1 MEIKT
6 AFREHV
12 SLSDLEDFARDRG
25 WDFAGWEPATE
36 VSPETYTW
44 RTSTNIA
51 VHRISDELI
60 GLHYLIL
67 TSTDRD
73 ALGALHADLASRFD
87 VLEWPEALEEA
98 NASVDP
104 LSKITSLSNL
114 AACAPEEFDEGIFSL
129 LNERLLDSDDDVR
142 EVALIAIC
150 RISWREFSSALGNVI
165 TQDTSDNVRDLA
177 ETALAVI
184 NRRDDGGQE

>member
-1 MEIKT
+1 MELKT

-12 SLSDLEDFARDRG
+12 SLSDLEDFAGDRG

-36 VSPETYTW
+36 VSPEEYVW
-44 RTSTNIA
+44 RTSTNIS

-67 TSTDRD
+67 TSADRD
-73 ALGALHADLASRFD
+73 ALVDLHADISSRFD

-98 NASVDP
+98 RTSVDP
-104 LSKITSLSNL
+104 LSKISSLSNL
-114 AACAPEEFDEGIFSL
+114 AACAPEEFDEGIFTL

-150 RISWREFSSALGNVI
+150 RIAWREFSSVLGNVI
-165 TQDTSDNVRDLA
+165 TQDTNANVRDLA

-184 NRRDDGGQE
+184 NGRYNGAQD